1 MNSIGNK
8 KVKEFLTE
16 VSSSSPTPGGGS
28 VAAVTGATAAAL
40 VEMVVNLSKET
51 SELKKIGTKAKK
63 LRKQLLSLADEDA
76 AAFDKV
82 MQGFRTPKSQKGRKA
97 KIQKAFKFATKVP
110 LTTAQISK
118 EVLGMTS
125 VMAKEGN
132 KNAISDAKT
141 AKHLAKAAISSALE
155 NVKIN
160 LNYINDSNFKK
171 RVNSAVAKLK

>member
-1 MNSIGNK
+1 MNSIRNK

-28 VAAVTGATAAAL
+28 AAAVTGATAAAL
-40 VEMVVNLSKET
+40 VEMVANLSKET
-51 SELKKIGTKAKK
+51 NELKKLGTKAQK
-63 LRKQLLSLADEDA
+63 LRKQLLNLADEDA

-82 MQGFRTPKSQKGRKA
+82 MQGFRIPKGQKGRKT
-97 KIQKAFKFATKVP
+97 KIQRAFKFATEVP

-118 EVLGMTS
+118 EVLDMAAT
-125 VMAKEGN
+125 MAKKGN

-141 AKHLAKAAISSALE
+141 AKYLAKAAISSALE

-160 LNYINDSNFKK
+160 LDYINDSSFKK
-171 RVNSAVAKLK
+171 RINSIVAKLK